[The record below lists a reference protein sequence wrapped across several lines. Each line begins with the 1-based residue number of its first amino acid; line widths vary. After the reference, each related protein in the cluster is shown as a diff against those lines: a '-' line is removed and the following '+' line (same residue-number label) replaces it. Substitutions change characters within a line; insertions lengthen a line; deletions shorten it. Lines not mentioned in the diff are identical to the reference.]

1 MCVPLCFE
9 TPSVFIVLLEGSVVD
24 PLFEALTL
32 SHHPLSLRRVLFPLL
47 TLLVRYKELPGLLNP
62 MGSSF

>member
-1 MCVPLCFE
+1 M
-9 TPSVFIVLLEGSVVD
+9 VD